1 MRNKKITNT
10 IEGAAIT
17 LSLLLLSSCN
27 GLFDGVYDEPSEGNV
42 SEGEYNPSTRRGRIV
57 VNASTFDKWHYI
69 NLHDRSVT
77 AMDVPTLLTG
87 EWDGKSG
94 ITYHEVD
101 LKNDTYTFRKL
112 VKTDA
117 MPEPS
122 DWDFAVHK
130 FDSRIK
136 DGGAYETEFTSLD
149 DLPSAS
155 EFSNVVFT
163 EDVWSENS
171 VMTDISGMLSYY
183 IGYQN
188 SLSNPVLGRWLVMD
202 ITTPPPTY
210 HPSGKVYIVRLHDGT
225 MAALHLANYI
235 SPNNLKGYLTIDY
248 IYPYE

>member
-10 IEGAAIT
+10 IGGAAIT

-27 GLFDGVYDEPSEGNV
+27 GLFDGVYDEPV
-42 SEGEYNPSTRRGRIV
+42 SDSTPDNQYDPATRRGRIV

-69 NLHDRSVT
+69 SLHHRSVT
-77 AMDVPTLLTG
+77 TMDIPTSLTG
-87 EWDGKSG
+87 EWDGKSD
-94 ITYHEVD
+94 ITYHDVD
-101 LKNDTYTFRKL
+101 LKNDTYTFKNL

-117 MPEPS
+117 MPEPEE
-122 DWDFAVHK
+122 WDFAVHK
-130 FDSRIK
+130 FDTRIK
-136 DGGAYETEFTSLD
+136 DGGAYETDFTSLD
-149 DLPSAS
+149 DLPAAS
-155 EFSNVVFT
+155 SFGNAVFS
-163 EDVWSENS
+163 EDECSNNI
-171 VMTDISGMLSYY
+171 VMNDISGMLSYY

-225 MAALHLANYI
+225 KAALHLANYI